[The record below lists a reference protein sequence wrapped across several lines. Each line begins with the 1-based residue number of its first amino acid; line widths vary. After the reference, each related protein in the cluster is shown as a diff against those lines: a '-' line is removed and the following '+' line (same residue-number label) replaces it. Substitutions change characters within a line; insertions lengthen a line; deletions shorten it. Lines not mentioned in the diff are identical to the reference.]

1 MLDIKLIREHTDF
14 VKAELSKAG
23 VDPAE
28 VDAILACDAERRRLQ
43 FELDEMR
50 ARRTRESKELGRMGP
65 ETRESRRVEM
75 RRLGD
80 RITSNERTLT
90 EVEHRFLELML
101 GIRNL
106 PRPYVPAGISEADN
120 RIVRQEGEPERPDFP
135 A

>member
-65 ETRESRRVEM
+65 EARESRRVEM

-106 PRPYVPAGISEADN
+106 PRPYVPAGISEAD
-120 RIVRQEGEPERPDFP
+120 
-135 A
+135 